1 MEKNK
6 GKEYLS
12 EFAKDL
18 KNPDLDVKVLAL
30 GMGMQSTALYL
41 MSSMGLVDRCD
52 IAVFSDPM
60 SEHYKTYEL
69 LEWLLGWQ
77 KDNNGIH
84 IEVVKK
90 DLYKDVVTPM
100 SRSKNGFN
108 RYASIPTHIK
118 NSDGS
123 KGISIRSCTMDY
135 KIEPVTQSARKFMG
149 LKRRQRLKPFELW
162 LGITTEEMQRMKLN
176 QNKKIFNRYPL
187 IELGMS
193 RADCMTFMEEN
204 GFPIPVKSA
213 CVFCPYH
220 SDKFWLELKKE
231 NGNAWKTSVALDY
244 KIREREDISLKGIPY
259 LHRSAVPLDK
269 AYLNEDQ
276 IDMFDNECEGHCGL

>member
-1 MEKNK
+1 MTSKK
-6 GKEYLS
+6 YIS

-18 KNPDLDVKVLAL
+18 KKPDAEMKVLAL

-69 LEWLLGWQ
+69 LEWILEWQ
-77 KDNNGIH
+77 KDNDGVP

-90 DLYKDVVTPM
+90 DLYKDIVTPM
-100 SRSKNGFN
+100 SRSEKGFN
-108 RYASIPTHIK
+108 RYASIPAHIR
-118 NSDGS
+118 NEDGS
-123 KGISIRSCTMDY
+123 KGISIRSCTVDY
-135 KIEPVTQSARKFMG
+135 KIAPVTKVARKFMG
-149 LKRRQRLKPFELW
+149 LKKGQRLRPFELW
-162 LGITTEEMQRMKLN
+162 LGITTEEIQRMKLN

-187 IELGMS
+187 IELEMS
-193 RADCMTFMEEN
+193 RSDCMAFMEDN
-204 GFPIPVKSA
+204 KFPIPVKSA

-231 NGNAWKTSVALDY
+231 NGDAWKKSVALDY
-244 KIREREDISLKGIPY
+244 KMREREDISLKGIPY
-259 LHRSAVPLDK
+259 LHKSLKPLDEV
-269 AYLNEDQ
+269 YLQENQ

>member
-1 MEKNK
+1 MTSKK
-6 GKEYLS
+6 YIS

-18 KNPDLDVKVLAL
+18 KKPDINMQVIAL

-69 LEWLLGWQ
+69 LEWILEWQ
-77 KDNNGIH
+77 KDNDGVP

-90 DLYKDVVTPM
+90 DLYKDIVTPM
-100 SRSKNGFN
+100 SRSEKGFN
-108 RYASIPTHIK
+108 RYASIPAHIR
-118 NSDGS
+118 NEDGS
-123 KGISIRSCTMDY
+123 KGISIRSCTVDY
-135 KIEPVTQSARKFMG
+135 KIAPVTKVARKFMG
-149 LKRRQRLKPFELW
+149 LKKGQRLRPFELW
-162 LGITTEEMQRMKLN
+162 LGITTEEIQRMKLN

-187 IELGMS
+187 IELEMS
-193 RADCMTFMEEN
+193 RSDCMAFMEDN
-204 GFPIPVKSA
+204 KFPIPVKSA

-231 NGNAWKTSVALDY
+231 NGDAWKKSVALDY
-244 KIREREDISLKGIPY
+244 KMREREDISLKGIPY
-259 LHRSAVPLDK
+259 LHKSLKPLDEV
-269 AYLNEDQ
+269 YLQENQ
-276 IDMFDNECEGHCGL
+276 MDMFDNECEGHCGI

>member
-1 MEKNK
+1 MKNSTRDYIK
-6 GKEYLS
+6 SL
-12 EFAKDL
+12 AKDF
-18 KNPDLDVKVLAL
+18 KNPDLDVRVLAL

-69 LEWLLGWQ
+69 LEWILEWQ
-77 KDNNGIH
+77 KDNDGVP

-90 DLYKDVVTPM
+90 DLYKDIVTPM
-100 SRSKNGFN
+100 SRSEKGFN
-108 RYASIPTHIK
+108 RYASIPAHIR
-118 NSDGS
+118 NEDGS
-123 KGISIRSCTMDY
+123 KGISIRSCTVDY
-135 KIEPVTQSARKFMG
+135 KIAPVTKVARKFMG
-149 LKRRQRLKPFELW
+149 LKKGQRLRPFELW
-162 LGITTEEMQRMKLN
+162 LGITTEEIQRMKLN

-187 IELGMS
+187 IELEMS
-193 RADCMTFMEEN
+193 RSDCMAFMEDN
-204 GFPIPVKSA
+204 KFPIPVKSA

-231 NGNAWKTSVALDY
+231 NGDAWKKSVALDY
-244 KIREREDISLKGIPY
+244 KMREREDISLKGIPY
-259 LHRSAVPLDK
+259 LHKSLKPLDEV
-269 AYLNEDQ
+269 YLQENQ

>member
-1 MEKNK
+1 MTSKK
-6 GKEYLS
+6 YIS

-18 KNPDLDVKVLAL
+18 KKPDAEMKVLAL

-69 LEWLLGWQ
+69 LEWILEWQ
-77 KDNNGIH
+77 KDNDGVP

-90 DLYKDVVTPM
+90 DLYKDIVTPM
-100 SRSKNGFN
+100 SRSEKGFN
-108 RYASIPTHIK
+108 RYASIPAHIR
-118 NSDGS
+118 NEDGS
-123 KGISIRSCTMDY
+123 KGISIRSCTVDY
-135 KIEPVTQSARKFMG
+135 KIAPVTKVARKFMG
-149 LKRRQRLKPFELW
+149 LKKGQRLRPFELW
-162 LGITTEEMQRMKLN
+162 LGITTEEIQRMKLH

-187 IELGMS
+187 IELEMS
-193 RADCMTFMEEN
+193 RSDCMAFMEDN
-204 GFPIPVKSA
+204 KFPIPVKSA

-231 NGNAWKTSVALDY
+231 NGDAWKKSVALDY
-244 KIREREDISLKGIPY
+244 KMREREDISLKGIPY
-259 LHRSAVPLDK
+259 LHKSLKPLDEV
-269 AYLNEDQ
+269 YLQENQ

>member
-1 MEKNK
+1 MKNSTRDYIK
-6 GKEYLS
+6 SL
-12 EFAKDL
+12 AKDL
-18 KNPDLDVKVLAL
+18 KNPDLDVRVLAL

-69 LEWLLGWQ
+69 LEWILEWQ
-77 KDNNGIH
+77 KDNDGVP

-90 DLYKDVVTPM
+90 DLYKDIVTPM
-100 SRSKNGFN
+100 SRSEKGFN
-108 RYASIPTHIK
+108 RYASIPAHIR
-118 NSDGS
+118 NEDGS
-123 KGISIRSCTMDY
+123 KGISIRSCTVDY
-135 KIEPVTQSARKFMG
+135 KIAPVTKVARKFMG
-149 LKRRQRLKPFELW
+149 LKKGQRLRPFELW
-162 LGITTEEMQRMKLN
+162 LGITTEEIQRMKLN

-187 IELGMS
+187 IELEMS
-193 RADCMTFMEEN
+193 RSDCMAFMEDN
-204 GFPIPVKSA
+204 KFPIPVKSA

-231 NGNAWKTSVALDY
+231 NGDAWKKSVALDY
-244 KIREREDISLKGIPY
+244 KMREREDISLKGIPY
-259 LHRSAVPLDK
+259 LHKSLKPLDEV
-269 AYLNEDQ
+269 YLQENQ